1 MKIGSNCFLIR
12 CDLARSMREICTVLE
27 FKEGDVYPYIVA
39 PKSRPDYK
47 IQARLEQVRKPK
59 QGEVQQGRR
68 LYD

>member
-27 FKEGDVYPYIVA
+27 FKEGEVYPYIIA

-47 IQARLEQVRKPK
+47 IQARFNNVRNPK
-59 QGEVQQGRR
+59 RGEVDAGYR
-68 LYD
+68 LFD